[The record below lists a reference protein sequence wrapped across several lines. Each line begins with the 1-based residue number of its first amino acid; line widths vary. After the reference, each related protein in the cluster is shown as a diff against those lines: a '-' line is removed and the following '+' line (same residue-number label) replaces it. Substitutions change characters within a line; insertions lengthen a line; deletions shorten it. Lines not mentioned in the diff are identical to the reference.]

1 MSIYG
6 GELALRVLGE
16 FVSGEVFEFE
26 LFFVLP
32 FFMPFVGFVTFPSSR

>member
-16 FVSGEVFEFE
+16 FVSGGVFEFE
-26 LFFVLP
+26 LFFAFSLFYRFSCHLLVL
-32 FFMPFVGFVTFPSSR
+32 